1 MIIITTTTIIII
13 RLSPSQ
19 HSIKSCAP
27 SSSDKTSV
35 LGFYPRRVASLE
47 KRQGMVNRDQSI
59 CFSMNKQSR
68 ARNIGDD
75 AAWNQH
81 ESISSR

>member
-1 MIIITTTTIIII
+1 MIIITTTIIII

-19 HSIKSCAP
+19 LKFCAP